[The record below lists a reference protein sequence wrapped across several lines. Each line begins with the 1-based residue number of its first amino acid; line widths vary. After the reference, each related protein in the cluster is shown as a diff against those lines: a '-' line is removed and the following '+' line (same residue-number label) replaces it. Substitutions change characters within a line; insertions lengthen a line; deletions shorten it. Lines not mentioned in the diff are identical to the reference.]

1 MKFRKALILL
11 FFPMVLS
18 GCTNHEVQKKA
29 YLRDISIS
37 GNELK
42 TVSMSFYNED
52 LKPTK
57 TKSKNFD
64 GILENSEVLNGKSIF
79 TGHTELII
87 LDECDYIE
95 TLRFMLEEWKVSP
108 SCMIIYGGEDAGKI
122 ISASDSERLADSVR
136 TAVKQKKI
144 PENDIITVLSS
155 LLQNNQS
162 EIPVITSDGNFKSGI
177 IKN

>member
-1 MKFRKALILL
+1 MNFRKILILL
-11 FFPMVLS
+11 FFPTILS
-18 GCTNHEVQKKA
+18 GCTNQEVQKKA

-37 GNELK
+37 GNEIK

-52 LKPTK
+52 SKPTK
-57 TKSKNFD
+57 TQSQNFD
-64 GILENSEVLNGKSIF
+64 GILENSEVLNGKTIF

-87 LDECDYIE
+87 LDECDYTE

-108 SCMIIYGGEDAGKI
+108 SCMIIYGGEDSGKI
-122 ISASDSERLADSVR
+122 IASSDSEYLANSVR

-155 LLQNNQS
+155 LLQNNQC
-162 EIPVITSDGNFKSGI
+162 EIPVITSDGNFASGI